1 MNRRIG
7 VFAASLGAGLAA
19 VMFGLE
25 TAAAQQGPAAVKL
38 GFVLPLSGPVAAYG
52 EMGQRAVTIVLEHL
66 NATGGIKALGGAK
79 LEAVYGDNQM
89 KPAVAATEVERLI
102 EKEKVSVVFGMP
114 PSATIL
120 PASAVADR
128 LRTPFF
134 EPVGFADEL
143 TRRGLKYFFE
153 MQPTAN
159 YIAETQV
166 KFLADFNKLTGVK
179 ITRVG
184 ILHEDTDYGKSLAKA
199 QRVHLK
205 HAGYEL
211 VADIEYN
218 AKAPDLSSP
227 VLKLKD
233 ARPEFVIQSS
243 YFSDSLLI
251 AKTAKR
257 LGLAVPFLDA
267 QGKGVAQYPRVA
279 GPLADGDF
287 VLVQWN
293 HDFPHPLSQD
303 LARRYEERYKER
315 PVHGVGAYFQAV
327 LIVKKAIEAAGS
339 ADRDAIRDALSK
351 VEVVPGPDL
360 ILPYEKIKFD
370 EAGMNVFGR
379 PMVTQI
385 QDGQFVTVWPE
396 RYATKKPKV
405 LEGWKK

>member
-1 MNRRIG
+1 MKSQVG
-7 VFAASLGAGLAA
+7 LFFATVCTGIAALMLAA
-19 VMFGLE
+19 G
-25 TAAAQQGPAAVKL
+25 TAAAQQNLPTVKL
-38 GFVLPLSGPVAAYG
+38 GFVFPLTGPVAAYG
-52 EMGQRAVTIVLEHL
+52 EMGQRAVTVIVDHV
-66 NATGGIKALGGAK
+66 NASGGIKALGGAK
-79 LEAVYGDNQM
+79 FEAVYGDNQM
-89 KPAVAATEVERLI
+89 KPAVAATEAERLI
-102 EKEKVSVVFGMP
+102 EKERVAVVIGIP

-128 LRTPFF
+128 LKTPFL
-134 EPVGFADEL
+134 EPIGFADDL

-159 YIAETQV
+159 YIAETQA
-166 KFLADFNKLTGVK
+166 KFLGDFTKLTGTK
-179 ITRVG
+179 ISRVG
-184 ILHEDTDYGKSLAKA
+184 LLHEDTDYGKSLAKA

-205 HAGYEL
+205 NAGYEL

-233 ARPEFVIQSS
+233 ARPDFVIQSS

-267 QGKGVAQYPRVA
+267 QGKGVAQYPKVA
-279 GPLADGDF
+279 GPLAEGDF

-293 HDFPHPLSQD
+293 YDIPHALSQE

-327 LIVKKAIEAAGS
+327 LLVKRAIEMAGS
-339 ADRDAIRDALSK
+339 ADRDAVRNALSK
-351 VEVVPGPDL
+351 VELLPGADL
-360 ILPYEKIKFD
+360 ILPYEKITFD
-370 EAGMNVFGR
+370 ENGMNTYGR

-385 QDGQFVTVWPE
+385 QDGQFVTIWPD
-396 RYATKKPKV
+396 RYATKKPK
-405 LEGWKK
+405 LMEGWKK

>member
-1 MNRRIG
+1 MKPRVRSL
-7 VFAASLGAGLAA
+7 AASLCAGLVA
-19 VMFGLE
+19 VVLGCG
-25 TAAAQQGPAAVKL
+25 TAAAQQGQATVKL
-38 GFVLPLSGPVAAYG
+38 GFVFPLSGPVAAYG
-52 EMGQRAVTIVLEHL
+52 EMGQRAVTVVLDHV

-79 LEAVYGDNQM
+79 LEAVYADNQM
-89 KPAVAATEVERLI
+89 KPAVAATETERLI
-102 EKEKVSVVFGMP
+102 DKERVAVVFGMP

-120 PASAVADR
+120 PASAAADR

-134 EPVGFADEL
+134 EPIGFADDL

-166 KFLADFNKLTGVK
+166 KFLGDFGRMTGVK
-179 ITRVG
+179 IMRVG
-184 ILHEDTDYGKSLAKA
+184 ILHEDTDYGKSLARA

-205 HAGYEL
+205 NAGYDL
-211 VADIEYN
+211 VADVEYN

-267 QGKGVAQYPRVA
+267 QGKGVAQYPKVA
-279 GPLADGDF
+279 GPLAEGDF

-293 HDFPHPLSQD
+293 HDFPHALSQE

-327 LIVKKAIEAAGS
+327 LIVKKAIEAAGT
-339 ADRDAIRDALSK
+339 ADRDAIREALSK
-351 VEVVPGPDL
+351 VEVLAGPDL
-360 ILPYEKIKFD
+360 ILPYERIKFD
-370 EAGMNVFGR
+370 ENGMNTFGR

-385 QDGQFVTVWPE
+385 QDGQFVMVWPD
-396 RYATKKPKV
+396 RYATKKPRV